1 MKSRDVGIV
10 FRKELLD
17 LLRDRR
23 SILATIVFPIA
34 LFPLLMFGS
43 SRIQQVGERNL
54 SLEVLAVSVEDAT
67 HQLEARLRSDTSLVV
82 RAVDDPRAA
91 IARREI
97 FGAVVVNE
105 PIPGPGEDPVRVTIL
120 MDDTAER
127 SEVASNRL
135 REHVETWQSE
145 LQAARIESIGA
156 TGGLVR
162 AVEWE
167 SINLASEARMAG
179 DSLGRFMPIL
189 LLFLLM
195 NPASVAATDLFSGE
209 KERKTIETLL
219 TSKADRRSI
228 VMGKFLTVILV
239 AVLSTLLFLAS
250 SLFFS
255 RVGAVPDDALM
266 ATLSLSVPSLLVVI
280 LVSIPLAIF
289 LSAILVLVAAQAKSY
304 KEAQTLLL
312 PIMLAALLPAAASLL
327 PGIRIDSIVAL
338 VPIANTALAMRE
350 ALVGNFPVIPLALVI
365 LSNALYAGFVL
376 MQAVSYIES
385 EESILGERPPA
396 PGDDTAGAAKEATLF
411 GLATLLLFYYVGV
424 RLQAADL
431 LSGLLVSLW
440 GIILGAAILFAAVK
454 KLPAREAF
462 ALRAPRP
469 LALAGAVLLAM
480 PTLFAAHGLF
490 ALQSL
495 FVPVPEQLFEAMEQM
510 MDLGNGSLPLLVF
523 AIAVSPGI
531 CEEAFFRGLVL
542 GRYRE
547 ARMPAWKAIFFSAL
561 LFGLFHLSIYR
572 ILPTATMGAVA
583 GWLTWRTR
591 SIFPAMLFHTLYNG
605 TLVLGETYDFPGESL
620 PTSPVWIASLVAAA
634 VLGALAIA
642 SNGCESRSRA

>member
-43 SRIQQVGERNL
+43 SRIRQVGERNL
-54 SLEVLAVSVEDAT
+54 SLEVLAVSVQDPTE
-67 HQLEARLRSDTSLVV
+67 QLEQRLRSDTSLAV

-91 IARREI
+91 LSRREI
-97 FGAVVVNE
+97 FGAVLVHE
-105 PIPGPGEDPVRVTIL
+105 AIPGPGEDPVQVTIL

-127 SEVASNRL
+127 SEVASRRL
-135 REHVETWQSE
+135 REHVEEWQGE
-145 LQAARIESIGA
+145 LQAARIESMGA
-156 TGGLVR
+156 TGELTR

-167 SINLASEARMAG
+167 SVNLASEARMAG

-255 RVGAVPDDALM
+255 RIGAVSDDALM
-266 ATLSLSVPSLLVVI
+266 ATMSLSVPSLLVVI

-350 ALVGNFPVIPLALVI
+350 ALVGNFPVIPLTLVV
-365 LSNALYAGFVL
+365 LSNALYAAFVL
-376 MQAVSYIES
+376 TQAVKYIES
-385 EESILGERPPA
+385 EESILGDRPPMA
-396 PGDDTAGAAKEATLF
+396 GDEASSAAREATLY
-411 GLATLLLFYYVGV
+411 GLGTLLLFYYVGV

-431 LSGLLVSLW
+431 FSGLMVSLW
-440 GIILGAAILFAAVK
+440 GIILGAAILFVALK
-454 KLPAREAF
+454 KLPMREAF

-469 LALAGAVLLAM
+469 LALIGVVLLTL
-480 PTLFAAHGLF
+480 PTLFAAHAIF
-490 ALQSL
+490 ALQSI
-495 FVPVPEQLFEAMEQM
+495 FVPVPEQLFEAMGQM

-523 AIAVSPGI
+523 AIAISPGI

-547 ARMPAWKAIFFSAL
+547 ARLPAWKAILFSAL

-572 ILPTATMGAVA
+572 ILPTATMGAMA
-583 GWLTWRTR
+583 GFVTWRTR
-591 SIFPAMLFHTLYNG
+591 SIFPAMLLHTLYN
-605 TLVLGETYDFPGESL
+605 TTAVLGETYEFPLEEL
-620 PTSPVWIASLVAAA
+620 PTSPLWITGLVLLAILGAISIASK
-634 VLGALAIA
+634 G
-642 SNGCESRSRA
+642 SESRSRG